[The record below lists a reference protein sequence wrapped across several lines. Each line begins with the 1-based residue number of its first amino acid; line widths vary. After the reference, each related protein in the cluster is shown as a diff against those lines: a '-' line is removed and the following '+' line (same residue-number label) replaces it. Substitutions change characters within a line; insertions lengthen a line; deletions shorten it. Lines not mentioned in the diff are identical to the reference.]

1 MERKKKV
8 IKMNL
13 KQYLNKNVEIK
24 TETGVFKGFVSE
36 YFSTMEN
43 ENEMESI
50 IFEKPAIVFYENEIV
65 TIKVL

>member
-65 TIKVL
+65 SIKVL